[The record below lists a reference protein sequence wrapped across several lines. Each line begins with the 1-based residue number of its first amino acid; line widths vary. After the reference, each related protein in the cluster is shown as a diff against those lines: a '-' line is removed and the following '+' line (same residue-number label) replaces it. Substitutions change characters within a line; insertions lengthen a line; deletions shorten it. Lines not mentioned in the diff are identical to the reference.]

1 MPIYVFEC
9 EACRTRVEQL
19 APIGFEK
26 TCPECQTKMRKIIAA
41 ASIVIGSGQMSGK
54 VRDRVTL
61 DDELK
66 REGTPAPL
74 FSSETRKDRVRWA
87 LRKEGLIKRVP
98 KEANYVPIKG

>member
-9 EACRTRVEQL
+9 EACRVRVEQL

-26 TCPECQTKMRKIIAA
+26 TCPKCQEKMRKVIAA
-41 ASIVIGSGQMSGK
+41 ASIIIGGGQMSGK
-54 VRDRVTL
+54 IRDRVTL

-74 FSSETRKDRVRWA
+74 FSSEKRKDQVRWA
-87 LRKEGLIKRVP
+87 LKKEGLIKRVP
-98 KEANYVPIKG
+98 KEANYVSVKG